1 MLEWEEH
8 TFLGLKSL
16 YERFV
21 SRPRERAIAAV
32 RVELD
37 GQRQRL
43 FLLAQMAAGRPVSIF
58 ETDEPVLCD
67 DERIFL
73 PPTFAGGESREANLG
88 FYEIK
93 TLIGGL
99 AIQQGWVGDTPLS
112 DRMVKI
118 GEAFPRLPEKIE
130 RVSFAFEDSD
140 LFWELLGK
148 VRASGDTEKKE
159 TIKSGAG
166 NRDEPDR
173 AEEEKIETDLT
184 EIQGR
189 GRLDITTEAE
199 PEDDGSGH
207 EMPIHT
213 FEKAET
219 LEEHS
224 GLSRRTDEDDELR
237 DHEEA
242 LRQVDMNHVLR
253 SRERPRSIY
262 RADVLLESLTLEA
275 DDFGNRGGIPYPE
288 WDFKKRRY
296 REEWCR
302 VHEGKVEVGD
312 PEWIQETLRRHR
324 GLVLQLKKSFAHLA
338 NETLRAKRQP
348 SGPEFDIDALI
359 ENRVAWHA
367 GHTPDENIY
376 LEKRRQLHDV
386 AVVVLLD
393 RSYSTDG
400 YIDERRVLD
409 LIRETMICTGE
420 VLDEFIDEFAV
431 AAFSS
436 DTRHHCAFDLIKPFE
451 EPWALARNR
460 LGSIAAAGYTRIG
473 PALRHAQ
480 EMLERRQAER
490 KVVILITDGRPCDYD
505 RYEGTYGVHDVKHAI
520 STGRNH
526 GIDTHAFAIETRARE
541 TFPAMFTRD
550 HFHVV
555 PKPEALTD
563 SLCDLFARLKVR

>member
-58 ETDEPVLCD
+58 ETDEAVLCD
-67 DERIFL
+67 NEHIFL
-73 PPTFAGGESREANLG
+73 PPAFAGGESREANLG

-93 TLIGGL
+93 TLVGGL
-99 AIQQGWVGDTPLS
+99 AIQQGWTGDANLS
-112 DRMVKI
+112 DWMPRI
-118 GEAFPRLPEKIE
+118 GEAFPRLPEKIQW
-130 RVSFAFEDSD
+130 VSAAFESPER
-140 LFWELLGK
+140 FWNLLGD
-148 VRASGDTEKKE
+148 VRASGETKE
-159 TIKSGAG
+159 SDSIDGGAR
-166 NRDEPDR
+166 NREDSEGENDVV
-173 AEEEKIETDLT
+173 EEEIT

-189 GRLDITTEAE
+189 GQLDVRTEAE
-199 PEDDGSGH
+199 PEDDGPGH

-242 LRQVDMNHVLR
+242 LQRVNMNHVLR

-262 RADVLLESLTLEA
+262 RADVLMESLTLEA
-275 DDFGNRGGIPYPE
+275 DDSRNRGGIPYPE
-288 WDFKKRRY
+288 WDFKKRLF
-296 REEWCR
+296 RENWCR
-302 VHEGKVEVGD
+302 VREGKVEAGD

-324 GLVLQLKKSFAHLA
+324 GLVLRLKKLLA
-338 NETLRAKRQP
+338 NLAHETLRSKRRP

-359 ENRVAWHA
+359 ENRVAWHT
-367 GHTPDENIY
+367 GHTPDENVY

-386 AVVVLLD
+386 GVLVLLD

-420 VLDEFIDEFAV
+420 VLDDFIDEFAV

-436 DTRHHCAFDLIKPFE
+436 DTRHHCAFDLIKTFE
-451 EPWALARNR
+451 ESWALARSR
-460 LGSIAAAGYTRIG
+460 LGSIAASGYTRIG

-480 EMLERRQAER
+480 EKLKRRHSER

-505 RYEGTYGVHDVKHAI
+505 RYEGSYGVQDVKHAVAA
-520 STGRNH
+520 GRNH

-541 TFPAMFTRD
+541 TFPAMFTPD